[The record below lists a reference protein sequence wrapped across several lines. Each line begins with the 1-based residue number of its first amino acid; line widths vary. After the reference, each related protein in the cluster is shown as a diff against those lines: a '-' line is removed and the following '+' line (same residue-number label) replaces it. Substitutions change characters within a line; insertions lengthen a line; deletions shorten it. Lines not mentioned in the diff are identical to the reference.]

1 MSSRSER
8 RRAFRRGAA
17 LAVAVVLLAVTAIV
31 PRHAAA
37 VAPRPLLRV
46 CADPNNLPFSNAR
59 EEGFENRIAVLVAR
73 DLGADL
79 RYTWWAQRRG
89 FVRESL
95 GAGACDLLVG
105 TPSTFTRVLA
115 TRPYYRSTYLFVSR
129 RDRALDIRS
138 FDDPALRR
146 LRIGVQIIGA
156 DYASTPPAHALAR
169 RGLVDNVAGY
179 TVCGDYARPDP
190 PARIMDA
197 VARGEVDIAV
207 VWGPLAGYF
216 AQRSAVPLVL
226 TPVSPAVD
234 PPALPFV
241 YDISMGVG
249 RGNDTLRARVQEVL
263 ERRRG
268 EIDSIL
274 DAYGV
279 PRVDV
284 GRVRTEEE

>member
-1 MSSRSER
+1 
-8 RRAFRRGAA
+8 
-17 LAVAVVLLAVTAIV
+17 VLLAATAIV
-31 PRHAAA
+31 AGHASAA
-37 VAPRPLLRV
+37 APRPLLRV

-59 EEGFENRIAVLVAR
+59 QEGFENRIASLVAR

-89 FVRESL
+89 FVRSTL
-95 GAGACDLLVG
+95 GAGACDLVMG
-105 TPSTFTRVLA
+105 APSTFERVLA

-179 TVCGDYARPDP
+179 TVYGDYTRPDP
-190 PARIMDA
+190 PARIIDA

-216 AQRSAVPLVL
+216 ARRSAAALAL
-226 TPVSPAVD
+226 APVSPAID

-241 YDISMGVG
+241 YDISMGVR
-249 RGNDTLRARVQEVL
+249 RGDQALRARLDEVL
-263 ERRRG
+263 ARRRRD
-268 EIDSIL
+268 IDAIL

-279 PRVDV
+279 PRV
-284 GRVRTEEE
+284 GRES